1 MLPLSAEAAATLF
14 RQDRRRAPRTY
25 VGEAAELSI
34 PVENMVLPCL
44 LVNISSGGAKVVC
57 DAIPPQGTEVELLL
71 NTGRRI
77 AAVTAWISDGALGL
91 KFTTPKS

>member
-1 MLPLSAEAAATLF
+1 MLPLSPEAAAALF

-34 PVENMVLPCL
+34 PVEDMVLPCL

-57 DAIPPQGTEVELLL
+57 DAIPPRGTAVELILA
-71 NTGRRI
+71 TGRRI
-77 AAVTAWISDGALGL
+77 PATTAWISDGALGL
-91 KFTTPKS
+91 PFKTEE